1 MSIPTRRISVTFPN
15 IILGTGTGM
24 IVLINSENRNAWVF
38 GPRIHHRFAFAFIVF
53 YCLTLGQTL
62 QGLCED
68 TQKNSPNKEAKFAN
82 NSDKAL
88 VRIERDVVFS
98 EGLGYKLT
106 ADLYRPVSDELCPIV
121 IMIHGGAW
129 IAGDKWQVADHAKQM
144 ARSGFVVM
152 AINYRLSPKFQW
164 PAHLDDCFA
173 ALDWMK
179 SHADQWKGDTNRI
192 GTWGYSAGAQLAL
205 MTAMNPRE
213 NSSKIKAVVA
223 GGAPCDLTFVPENTK
238 ALSVFLGGT
247 RSEVPERYRDA
258 SPISFISKDDPPA
271 YFFHGEEDFLVPLSN
286 SLEMRD
292 SLVAAGIQAIHRTV
306 LGKGHLIAFLDP
318 QARLEAIQFLQTHL
332 K

>member
-1 MSIPTRRISVTFPN
+1 
-15 IILGTGTGM
+15 M
-24 IVLINSENRNAWVF
+24 IVGINRKKRNVKDLGLF
-38 GPRIHHRFAFAFIVF
+38 DRHRFASCFIAFCCF
-53 YCLTLGQTL
+53 TLGQTL
-62 QGLCED
+62 QGFCED
-68 TQKNSPNKEAKFAN
+68 AQKNSPNGASSEAN
-82 NSDKAL
+82 DSDKAPL
-88 VRIERDVVFS
+88 QIGRDLVFS
-98 EGLGYKLT
+98 EGEDYKLT
-106 ADLYRPVSDELCPIV
+106 ADLYRPLSDELCPIV

-164 PAHLDDCFA
+164 PAHLDDCFT
-173 ALDWMK
+173 ALEWMK
-179 SHADQWKGDTNRI
+179 LHADQWKGDTNRI

-223 GGAPCDLTFVPENTK
+223 GGAPCDLTFVPEHTK

-258 SPISFISKDDPPA
+258 SPISFISEDDPPA

-286 SLEMRD
+286 SLEMRN
-292 SLVAAGIQAIHRTV
+292 SLVAAGIQAIHHTV

-318 QARLEAIQFLQTHL
+318 QSRLDAIQFLKIHL